1 MRLLSI
7 DAMNW
12 SVESSSWMLGGMSS
26 SLSKEGVGAAV
37 SADCAKAWAKPV
49 VVAAA
54 GADDPR
60 VEQDILEAVQALLQ
74 IEVHKIKVLKL
85 KEGEGLY

>member
-1 MRLLSI
+1 M
-7 DAMNW
+7 
-12 SVESSSWMLGGMSS
+12 
-26 SLSKEGVGAAV
+26 
-37 SADCAKAWAKPV
+37 
-49 VVAAA
+49 VAAA